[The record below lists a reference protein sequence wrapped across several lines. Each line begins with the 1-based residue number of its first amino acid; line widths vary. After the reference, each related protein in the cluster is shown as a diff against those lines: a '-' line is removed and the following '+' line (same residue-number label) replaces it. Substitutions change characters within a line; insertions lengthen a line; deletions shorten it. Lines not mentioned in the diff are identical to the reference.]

1 MSKYSLL
8 RLKVVNKYRKN
19 SDLHLE
25 TMPYH
30 CLIMDYHSIIMPY
43 QIIIMDYQF
52 IEIEQLAANANKGVS
67 TIRRY
72 LKNLSKE
79 EKSTYIKKIPVIG
92 SGGEKFL
99 YRSDLAIMLYQK
111 NDNALSKNDNNVIQE
126 QTPDNGII
134 ELLKKQIE
142 DKSNEIEHRNK
153 QLDMKDTQISNLSE
167 ANKELIERL
176 KEVNYT
182 LANAQKQLAAPV
194 DNEQTALP
202 KWWQFWK
209 YFFQIKPL

>member
-1 MSKYSLL
+1 VYLE
-8 RLKVVNKYRKN
+8 N

-79 EKSTYIKKIPVIG
+79 EKSTYIKKIPIIK

-99 YRSDLAIMLYQK
+99 YRSDLMIMLSQK
-111 NDNALSKNDNNVIQE
+111 NDNAFSNNDNNVIQE
-126 QTPDNGII
+126 QIPDNVII

-142 DKSNEIEHRNK
+142 DKSKEIEHRNK

-194 DNEQTALP
+194 DNEQTTPP

-209 YFFQIKPL
+209 